1 MQDVFD
7 RLQQLQGV
15 LAQKYQIER
24 NLEELPKQMS
34 TQVEVLARLVKSRE
48 EKIEVVANLK
58 SALSALRIQ
67 LSETQGVRE
76 HAEKRMEGVKTQREF
91 EALEKETND
100 AASEEERLRR
110 ALRKQEAEFIV
121 AQENL
126 AADEELIVEQEV
138 ELAKAQRRIEDES
151 GQEKEHL
158 GVLVAEENSLTPAMD
173 PQLLFKFANIIRN
186 KAGLGIVG
194 VRSGVCS
201 GCHIVLPAP
210 FVNQVR
216 MALQVE
222 FCPYCSRVLFFEE
235 DGGEEFF
242 TGYMDM
248 DDMGGLIDL
257 VDEDDYE
264 EEELPLID
272 DDMAGDY
279 EDN

>member
-24 NLEELPKQMS
+24 NLEELPKRMS
-34 TQVEVLARLVKSRE
+34 TQVEVLARLAKSRE
-48 EKIEVVANLK
+48 EKADVVASLK
-58 SALSALRIQ
+58 SAVGVLRIQ
-67 LSETQGVRE
+67 LSEVQDVRE

-100 AASEEERLRR
+100 AANEEERIRK
-110 ALRKQEAEFIV
+110 ALRKQDAELAT
-121 AQENL
+121 AQAL
-126 AADEELIVEQEV
+126 LTADEELIVEQEAD
-138 ELAKAQRRIEDES
+138 LAEANRRIEEES
-151 GQEKEHL
+151 GQEQAHL
-158 GVLVAEENSLTPAMD
+158 EALIAEENSLTPEMD
-173 PQLLFKFANIIRN
+173 VPLLFKFSNIIRN

-216 MALQVE
+216 QALQVE

-264 EEELPLID
+264 EEEPPLID
-272 DDMAGDY
+272 DEMAGDY